1 METLDVIAVDTNV
14 LARLLV
20 SDHAAQSKAS
30 QTLFATEEIF
40 LPDTVLLET
49 EWVLRAVFDRSRQ
62 EVCNAFRQICGLP
75 NVTLSDARLF
85 AQVVDWHDG
94 GLDFA
99 DAFHLALSIDQEAFK
114 TFDRDFVKLAKR
126 LSVPHVERL

>member
-14 LARLLV
+14 LVRLLV
-20 SDHAAQSKAS
+20 SDNAAQSKAS
-30 QTLFATEEIF
+30 QTLFSTEEIF
-40 LPDTVLLET
+40 LPNTVLLET

-75 NVTLSDARLF
+75 NVALSDARLF
-85 AQVVDWHDG
+85 AQVVDWHEG

-99 DAFHLALSIDQEAFK
+99 DAFHLALSADCDRLK
-114 TFDRDFVKLAKR
+114 TFDADFVRNAKR
-126 LSVPHVERL
+126 VATRLVEKL